1 MKTGMKS
8 FSTKNY
14 LMIYLYNVKF
24 KREVNELF
32 RFIEKRQFFSSNN
45 FYLFVSHLLNDLPD
59 LYIQVRNIMLD
70 Y

>member
-32 RFIEKRQFFSSNN
+32 RFIEKRQFF
-45 FYLFVSHLLNDLPD
+45 LVK
-59 LYIQVRNIMLD
+59 
-70 Y
+70 